1 MGGLEAEI
9 FSLKNEDSETQI
21 VKLAIQLYF
30 VIVLV
35 LFQALKALDQLH
47 DVNVTTRTERF
58 ILSCLEQGNMQEKG
72 TKSPVRTVFSVSYK
86 NLFNTFIMCDFCLV

>member
-47 DVNVTTRTERF
+47 DVNVTTRTERL
-58 ILSCLEQGNMQEKG
+58 ILSLKQDNMQEKG
-72 TKSPVRTVFSVSYK
+72 TKSPVRAVFRVS
-86 NLFNTFIMCDFCLV
+86 

>member
-1 MGGLEAEI
+1 MGGLEAKV

-35 LFQALKALDQLH
+35 LFQVLKALNQLH

-58 ILSCLEQGNMQEKG
+58 ILSCLKQDNMQEG
-72 TKSPVRTVFSVSYK
+72 NQISSKSCFQSIIKFYLIHSQCV
-86 NLFNTFIMCDFCLV
+86 TFI